1 MQRALQR
8 MFLLVLLL
16 PQGAG
21 IARARPLPAPAS
33 GVAAALGP
41 VGIAFPDLG
50 AGVDGNPAL
59 LAGADRAASSIEW
72 GLESDAA
79 GPQRV
84 GLVLPTWDHLG
95 FGIDVA
101 RSHAAALD
109 GERRRTEWRLGV
121 GRGLGTRLAIGA
133 ALRLRRESIAG
144 ASDTSDGLDLGV
156 NAMAWS
162 SGRNRLDIG
171 AVVRGA
177 VRPVVRFGAAD
188 FEDPRRL
195 ETAAG
200 WTRAISPSWRLGG
213 GIAATT
219 SSSERG
225 TVWLGARAGWR
236 SRLDLTGALSRHT
249 GRIGC
254 GIRVGDV
261 RVESMLGGGDE
272 SRVALALHWEFGAS
286 LAAERMQARERAEAL
301 DSERLTR
308 EIAARQ
314 SRQVEVWLDD
324 AGAAAARH
332 DHTQATQLYRNVLLW
347 SPEHTEAREGLRRAQ
362 HAAMMLQADSLVA
375 SKDLW
380 SASSQLESVLRLF
393 PEDSLATSQ
402 LQDIRRTMRRA
413 DRTRSDAVEQLRLGM
428 DAYAAQRYNAAV
440 RCFEAAH
447 KLDPQNGA
455 ANEFLEYAHAAL
467 QRQADALVEQARGK
481 LEKRDLDAARAD
493 LKSAL
498 DLVATHVEARQ
509 ILTQVDRDSER
520 LAQDKRLQ
528 ERRGADR
535 RLAAARHDESSREDR
550 APVPPAVLSAGY
562 EHGMQMYRS
571 GDLVAAMQAWEELAR
586 QAPHYEEVDHY
597 LLRVYRVCGL
607 ERYTEG
613 HLQEAIGIWGKAL
626 QLEPENAQ
634 VRRYMN
640 QANAKLKRVQEPRGS
655 R

>member
-1 MQRALQR
+1 MQRVLER
-8 MFLLVLLL
+8 MILLVLVLTL
-16 PQGAG
+16 SAG
-21 IARARPLPAPAS
+21 IAGARPLPAAS

-41 VGIAFPDLG
+41 LGIAFPDLG
-50 AGVDGNPAL
+50 ASVGGNPAL
-59 LAGADRAASSIEW
+59 LAGADRTAGSIEW
-72 GLESDAA
+72 GLSSDAP
-79 GPQRV
+79 GPQRA

-101 RSHAAALD
+101 QSRTATRGA
-109 GERRRTEWRLGV
+109 ERRRTEWRLGA
-121 GRGLGTRLAIGA
+121 GRGFGTRLSIGA
-133 ALRLRRESIAG
+133 ALHLRRESVAG

-162 SGRNRLDIG
+162 SGRDRVDVG

-177 VRPVVRFGAAD
+177 VRPLVRFDAVD
-188 FEDPRRL
+188 EQEPRRL

-200 WTRAISPSWRLGG
+200 WTRNVNPSWRLGG

-225 TVWLGARAGWR
+225 TAWLGARAGWR
-236 SRLDLTGALSRHT
+236 GRLDLTGAVSRHA
-249 GRIGC
+249 GRLGC
-254 GIRVGDV
+254 SMRAGDV
-261 RVESMLGGGDE
+261 RLESMLGGGDE
-272 SRVALALHWEFGAS
+272 SRAALALHWEFGAS
-286 LAAERMQARERAEAL
+286 LAAERLQARERAEAL
-301 DSERLTR
+301 ESERLTR

-314 SRQVEVWLDD
+314 ARQVEVWLDD

-332 DHTQATQLYRNVLLW
+332 DHTQAAQLYRNVLLW

-362 HAAMMLQADSLVA
+362 RAAMMLQADSLVV

-393 PEDSLATSQ
+393 PEDSLATAQ
-402 LQDIRRTMRRA
+402 LQDIRRTMKRA
-413 DRTRSDAVEQLRLGM
+413 DRTRSDAVEQMRLGM
-428 DAYAAQRYNAAV
+428 DAYVAQRYTAAV

-447 KLDPQNGA
+447 KLDPQNA
-455 ANEFLEYAHAAL
+455 AATELLQNAHAAV
-467 QRQADALVEQARGK
+467 QRQADALVAQAKGK
-481 LEKRDLDAARAD
+481 LDKHDLDAARTD

-498 DLVATHVEARQ
+498 ALVAAHAEALQ
-509 ILTQVDRDSER
+509 LMAQADRDSER
-520 LAQDKRLQ
+520 LAQEKRLQ
-528 ERRGADR
+528 DRRNSDR
-535 RLAAARHDESSREDR
+535 RLAAARRDESSREDR

-640 QANAKLKRVQEPRGS
+640 QANAKLKRAQEPRGS